1 MRPPGKA
8 ILRHTWLEP
17 LGPNVE
23 RNYDHLIFLSSLST
37 SRSMSRF
44 TNVLLFDCLDLVEF
58 PSCHPVTHE
67 QLFAG
72 TGNCIQS
79 PFQSCSIA
87 SLAWLG
93 TRPPCPLHSSRI
105 CYLALCYRD
114 DTHTRSSG
122 EKSQRLL
129 DFHST
134 CLRPETYRACLPPK
148 NLPHLRPQTYT
159 AFASDLRPTAPA
171 SQLKPTA
178 PHTSDLPHLPQT

>member
-114 DTHTRSSG
+114 DTHTHPRTRAHTHTHTPELLNS
-122 EKSQRLL
+122 KS
-129 DFHST
+129 
-134 CLRPETYRACLPPK
+134 
-148 NLPHLRPQTYT
+148 PHL
-159 AFASDLRPTAPA
+159 LEVLAPA
-171 SQLKPTA
+171 SGNQ
-178 PHTSDLPHLPQT
+178 

>member
-1 MRPPGKA
+1 MDAHTQTHTHTHTHTHAHTHTHPHKHTHTH
-8 ILRHTWLEP
+8 LLTWLEP
-17 LGPNVE
+17 PGPNVG

-72 TGNCIQS
+72 TGNCVQS

-93 TRPPCPLHSSRI
+93 TRPPCPLH
-105 CYLALCYRD
+105 CYLALGYRD
-114 DTHTRSSG
+114 DTHT
-122 EKSQRLL
+122 
-129 DFHST
+129 H
-134 CLRPETYRACLPPK
+134 PRA
-148 NLPHLRPQTYT
+148 RAQT
-159 AFASDLRPTAPA
+159 DR
-171 SQLKPTA
+171 
-178 PHTSDLPHLPQT
+178 